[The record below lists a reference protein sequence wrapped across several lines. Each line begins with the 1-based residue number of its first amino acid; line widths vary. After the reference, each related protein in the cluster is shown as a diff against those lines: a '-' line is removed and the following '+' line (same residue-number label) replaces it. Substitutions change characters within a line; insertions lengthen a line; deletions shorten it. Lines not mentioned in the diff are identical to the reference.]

1 MNCEQVIQKM
11 EQPFEQLSPAERGA
25 LREHICSCERCAQ
38 AFAWQFT
45 LSGLVNELEEVDP
58 PEGFSERV
66 MQAVRAEAAESGA
79 AAEYTDLKQKKRHVL
94 NWTRRMGAVAAAL
107 LVIAMAPTAL
117 RVVRQKG
124 AAPEQAA
131 DSAAVETEQSE
142 PMVFAKKKMAPPQE
156 FENTA
161 DESSYGGAS
170 EEGVQ
175 LSEEE
180 ISEPSVFAWS
190 GLEDDVPEEAVANAG
205 KYDAGYTG
213 SGETRFF
220 ACPPPERPLPDWQE
234 ILPTDLIESEEQVTA
249 VTWAEQPPENY
260 DEFVQG
266 EEFDCYVIASDG
278 GYVLCL
284 VERQAE

>member
-66 MQAVRAEAAESGA
+66 MQAVRAEAAASDA
-79 AAEYTDLKQKKRHVL
+79 AVEHIALKQKKRHVL

-117 RVVRQKG
+117 RVIGQKG

-142 PMVFAKKKMAPPQE
+142 PAVFAEKKMAPPQE

-161 DESSYGGAS
+161 DESSDHGAS

-175 LSEEE
+175 FSEEE
-180 ISEPSVFAWS
+180 ISKPSVFAYS
-190 GLEDDVPEEAVANAG
+190 GSEDDAPEAMANAG
-205 KYDAGYTG
+205 KYDVEYTG